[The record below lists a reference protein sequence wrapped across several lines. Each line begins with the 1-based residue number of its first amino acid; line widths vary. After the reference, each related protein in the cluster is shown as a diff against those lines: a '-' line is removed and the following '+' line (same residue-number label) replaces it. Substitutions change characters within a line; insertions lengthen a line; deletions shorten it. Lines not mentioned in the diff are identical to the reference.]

1 MLARTNRHA
10 ICRLCFAAQRGL
22 AHFQSQAQ
30 KHDAASIIISDCN
43 NPYVN
48 LAMEQHLFKTAPI
61 KNSHT
66 MMIWRNR
73 PTVVIGR
80 NQNPWAECDL
90 KVFASS
96 FHVSVKFVRASQF
109 ECAGHG

>member
-22 AHFQSQAQ
+22 AHFQSHAQ

-48 LAMEQHLFKTAPI
+48 LAMEQHLFKSAPLT
-61 KNSHT
+61 NSHT
-66 MMIWRNR
+66 LMIWRNH

-80 NQNPWAECDL
+80 NQNPWSECDL
-90 KVFASS
+90 KVPLICISILL
-96 FHVSVKFVRASQF
+96 RASYI
-109 ECAGHG
+109 G